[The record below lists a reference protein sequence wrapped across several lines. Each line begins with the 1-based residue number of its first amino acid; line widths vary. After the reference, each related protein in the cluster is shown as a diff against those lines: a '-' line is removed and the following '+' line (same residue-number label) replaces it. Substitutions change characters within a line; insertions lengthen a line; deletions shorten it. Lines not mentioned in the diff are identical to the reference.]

1 MKHSGKRAFAFVA
14 ILLAFALP
22 TISQEPDKTASAAS
36 QSQPN
41 SSQPQ
46 PQPKR
51 VRVSQGVLQGMIV
64 TRVQP
69 RYPKDA
75 KKARIQGPVVM
86 QAIIGTNGDVTDLR
100 LVSGHPLLAPA
111 AMDAVKQWK
120 YRPYM
125 LNGAPIEVETT
136 ITFNFTLSGG

>member
-1 MKHSGKRAFAFVA
+1 MTHSIKRAFELVA

-22 TISQEPDKTASAAS
+22 TLSQEPDKTAPPAP

-41 SSQPQ
+41 SAQPQ
-46 PQPKR
+46 SPQKR

-64 TRVQP
+64 SRVQP

-75 KKARIQGPVVM
+75 KKQRIQGPVVM
-86 QAIIGTNGDVTDLR
+86 QAIIGTNGDVIDLR

-125 LNGAPIEVETT
+125 LNGTPIEVETT

>member
-1 MKHSGKRAFAFVA
+1 MTHSIKRAFELVA

-22 TISQEPDKTASAAS
+22 TLSQEPDKTAPPAP
-36 QSQPN
+36 QSQPK
-41 SSQPQ
+41 SPQ
-46 PQPKR
+46 KR

-64 TRVQP
+64 SRVQP

-75 KKARIQGPVVM
+75 KKQRIQGPVVM
-86 QAIIGTNGDVTDLR
+86 QAIIGTNGDVIDLR

-125 LNGAPIEVETT
+125 LNGTPIEVETT